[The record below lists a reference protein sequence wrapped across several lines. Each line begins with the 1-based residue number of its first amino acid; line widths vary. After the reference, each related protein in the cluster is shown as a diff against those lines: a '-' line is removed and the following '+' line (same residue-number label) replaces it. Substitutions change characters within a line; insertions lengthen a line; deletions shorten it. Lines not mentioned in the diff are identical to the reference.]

1 MAGCTGRDMGERQGK
16 APEKTGVTY
25 ADKFY
30 DDAGGRCLTTR
41 LVQDDDYLYPCGS
54 TALYRVDR
62 PLAPDL
68 LVEHSSDP
76 VYSQYGRWG
85 VYYMDSQQ
93 NKMKRFRADQPDRI
107 QTELFV

>member
-1 MAGCTGRDMGERQGK
+1 MMTTCTSAAAQRYIGW
-16 APEKTGVTY
+16 T
-25 ADKFY
+25 
-30 DDAGGRCLTTR
+30 
-41 LVQDDDYLYPCGS
+41 
-54 TALYRVDR
+54 DR

-93 NKMKRFRADQPDRI
+93 NKMKRFRADQPGRI